1 MYDAVMLYAMAVG
14 SNSSERLNG
23 RHFADVMMN
32 MSFDGMSGRVEL
44 DEHGDLKESISA
56 MNYVV
61 ESGGTM
67 RGRRIGVYDAP
78 SRRYLPVHNSTVVWP
93 GNVHAIPADMAAL
106 PADQGFDTKWIL
118 VGASVS
124 AVVVVA
130 GVTILVRKRQAHLQA
145 IMLQLFTEVPPYP
158 LDFCRDSC
166 CHPNPPFRQSGLF
179 TCHEATRATTFMEV
193 T

>member
-1 MYDAVMLYAMAVG
+1 MAVG